1 MQSTASTT
9 RRQLVLGALGAAAL
23 PAFGQKNQAPGVTA
37 TEIKIGQTFAY
48 SGPAGAY
55 SSIAKSDQAYFKMV
69 NEKGG
74 IKGRKLNLISLD
86 DGYSPPKALELTRR
100 LVEVDE
106 VAFIFGSLGTAINK
120 ATQKYL
126 NQKKVPQILISSQ
139 DPSFGDPQNYPWTMG
154 WQSTSELEGVIFGKY
169 ILQTKPAAKIGVL
182 YQNDDF
188 GKNYLRGVRN
198 GLGARANAM
207 IVSAASYETT
217 DATIDS
223 QITSLR
229 SAGADTF
236 INIAIPK
243 FCAQAIRLADES
255 GWKPLQFL
263 VSASNSVGLTLKPAG
278 LERSVGLISA
288 AFYKDPTDPQWAN
301 DAGMAAWRAWAKQY
315 YPEADLTDA
324 NIVLGYSRA
333 ATMVQILTQCGD
345 DLSRENIMKQAAN
358 LKNLELPLLLP
369 GVKANTSPTNF
380 NAIRQMQMCR
390 FDGTRWV
397 LFGDVISG

>member
-1 MQSTASTT
+1 MHDTIHTT

-23 PAFGQKNQAPGVTA
+23 PAFAQKNQAPGVTA

-139 DPSFGDPQNYPWTMG
+139 DPSFGDPVNFPWTMG
-154 WQSTSELEGVIFGKY
+154 WQSTTELEGVIFGKY
-169 ILQTKPAAKIGVL
+169 IVQTKPEARIGLL

-188 GKNYLRGVRN
+188 GKGYVKGIRA
-198 GLGARANAM
+198 GLNAKADSL
-207 IVSAASYETT
+207 IVATASYETS

-229 SAGADTF
+229 AAGADTF
-236 INIAIPK
+236 INIGIPK
-243 FCAQAIRLADES
+243 FCAQAIRLAAES
-255 GWKPLQFL
+255 GWKPTQFL
-263 VSASNSVGLTLKPAG
+263 VSASSSVGLTLKPAG
-278 LERSVGLISA
+278 LERAVGIVSA
-288 AFYKDPTDPQWAN
+288 QFYKDPTDPQWAA
-301 DAGMAAWRAWAKQY
+301 DASMVAWRNWARQY

-333 ATMVQILTQCGD
+333 ATLVQVLTQCGN
-345 DLSRENIMKQAAN
+345 DLSRENIMRQAAN

-369 GVKANTSPTNF
+369 GITASTSPSNF
-380 NAIRQMQMCR
+380 NPIRQMQMCR

-397 LFGDVISG
+397 LFGNVLTG

>member
-315 YPEADLTDA
+315 YP
-324 NIVLGYSRA
+324 R
-333 ATMVQILTQCGD
+333 
-345 DLSRENIMKQAAN
+345 
-358 LKNLELPLLLP
+358 P
-369 GVKANTSPTNF
+369 TSPTPTSCS
-380 NAIRQMQMCR
+380 ATAAPRPWCR
-390 FDGTRWV
+390 SSRSAATTSRART
-397 LFGDVISG
+397 S